1 MLKCAENALPFAL
14 DELEA
19 GRGLAAEI
27 DGQLA
32 ERQVTATAPTFRDAP
47 RRGKRKVGLFVISPL
62 KSFLAIFPESGLV
75 RH

>member
-1 MLKCAENALPFAL
+1 MLKCAENAVPFAI

-32 ERQVTATAPTFRDAP
+32 ERQVTATAPAFRDVP
-47 RRGKRKVGLFVISPL
+47 RRKRKVGLLVISPL
-62 KSFLAIFPESGLV
+62 KPSLAIFSESGLV